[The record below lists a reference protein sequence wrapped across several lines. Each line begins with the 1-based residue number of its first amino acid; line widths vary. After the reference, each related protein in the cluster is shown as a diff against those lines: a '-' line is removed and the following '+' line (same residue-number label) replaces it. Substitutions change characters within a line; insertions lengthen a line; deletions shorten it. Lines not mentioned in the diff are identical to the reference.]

1 LTLAFQ
7 LFVGSVLIGFA
18 LLARNQLGVLVRR
31 GLLLGRPA
39 PVPKQLQRVAHMALT
54 HQHSIEV
61 VRFRETE
68 FVLVLHGANCALL
81 QALAVK
87 DHAVAQERQ

>member
-1 LTLAFQ
+1 LTLVFQ
-7 LFVGSVLIGFA
+7 LFAGVVLIGLA
-18 LLARNQLGVLVRR
+18 LMGRNQLSLLVRR

-39 PVPKQLQRVAHMALT
+39 PAPKQLRRVAHLALT

-68 FVLVLHGANCALL
+68 FVLVLNGANCALL

-87 DHAVAQERQ
+87 DDAIAQESK